1 MIAMLTL
8 RWIGFIVSLLLQTA
22 TVPSFPEGVLSP
34 SESLS
39 VKGEKNIERRVRIY
53 ENASA
58 RYQGLIEGAISTEEF
73 QAIPGNLMLWIALL
87 DESLKD
93 IEANLK
99 SKKKSRALIRYEI
112 QVRKTIT
119 TLQDNRFRAPE
130 DQQEVFDS
138 CLARAGEVRKRFVE
152 ILFKN

>member
-8 RWIGFIVSLLLQTA
+8 RLIGFIVSLLLQTA
-22 TVPSFPEGVLSP
+22 AVPSFPEGVLSP
-34 SESLS
+34 AESLS
-39 VKGEKNIERRVRIY
+39 IKGEKNIERRIRIY

-58 RYQGLIEGAISTEEF
+58 RYQNLIEGAISTEEF
-73 QAIPGNLMLWIALL
+73 QAIPGNLTLWRALL

-99 SKKKSRALIRYEI
+99 SSKKSRALIRYEI
-112 QVRKTIT
+112 QVRKTIA

-130 DQQEVFDS
+130 DQLDVFDS

-152 ILFKN
+152 ILFEN